1 MERVTIELTTGR
13 DACLRAPRRLA
24 PRAYLQKHPA
34 RARLP
39 ARSELATIL
48 LTTLS
53 PKVAATRLRGE
64 ARQRVGCPRFE
75 RHEGKLSRGV
85 PRGQRT
91 REGPE
96 LPSRMLLLQD
106 LWQVARSE
114 DPRGNALTLETF
126 RDEVI
131 NAGTCQINA

>member
-1 MERVTIELTTGR
+1 MERVTIELTPGR
-13 DACLRAPRRLA
+13 DACLRAPRGLA

-96 LPSRMLLLQD
+96 LPSRFWRFMRKECTHNTYY
-106 LWQVARSE
+106 ATFMGFIE
-114 DPRGNALTLETF
+114 AL
-126 RDEVI
+126 
-131 NAGTCQINA
+131 